1 MYKHK
6 GVNGV
11 LQSQKSLQR
20 GLVGGKFDD
29 PRTPPRNVN
38 CCKPIRMRNYDVIFA
53 RTILIGRGELIA
65 QKSYDVQTKRVFWL
79 MIVQQWKK
87 ILTCSFFCWKDTLF
101 NFVIQFKAWKLKF
114 ILTGSKVVTE
124 GTSIFWTFCA
134 NLNEVIFLLNK

>member
-20 GLVGGKFDD
+20 GLVGGKIDD

-65 QKSYDVQTKRVFWL
+65 QKSYGVQNKRVFL
-79 MIVQQWKK
+79 IDDCTTMKK
-87 ILTCSFFCWKDTLF
+87 DIDM
-101 NFVIQFKAWKLKF
+101 QF
-114 ILTGSKVVTE
+114 
-124 GTSIFWTFCA
+124 
-134 NLNEVIFLLNK
+134 FLLERYTFQLCDTI

>member
-11 LQSQKSLQR
+11 LQSQKSLQK
-20 GLVGGKFDD
+20 GLVGGKIGD
-29 PRTPPRNVN
+29 PWTPPRNVN

-65 QKSYDVQTKRVFWL
+65 QKSYGVQNERVFWL

-87 ILTCSFFCWKDTLF
+87 ILTCSFFVGKIHFSTLWYNLKRENWSLYWLAVKWWLRGLVF
-101 NFVIQFKAWKLKF
+101 FELFVR
-114 ILTGSKVVTE
+114 T
-124 GTSIFWTFCA
+124 
-134 NLNEVIFLLNK
+134 